1 MVLIIKGHDFKFELE
16 NICRLFLPLEKIT
29 VIDQSGE
36 ATDDSG
42 ITAVSVLKDDGGRLL
57 LYSELT
63 VDGRTESAEEQLD
76 KNGCSDKEIERKLSV
91 QMYSLLVKHFNF
103 TLPWGAV
110 TGVRPV
116 KLMRR
121 HAAEKGREE
130 AARWFL
136 AELLVSGEKT
146 RLCLDVLDTQSGIIP
161 LSRPDSFSLYISIP
175 FCPSRCDYCSFVS
188 HTVERAAKLVP
199 AYVDNLCKEI
209 EHTGRIARALELRLE
224 TIYIGGGTPTS
235 LTAAEISR
243 VLDAVNRGFDL
254 SALREYTVEAGRPD
268 TVDKEKLQAI
278 RLAGVNRISINPQ
291 TLNRNVLAAIGRRH
305 SAEDFYAAFDLARE
319 SGFENINTDLIA
331 GLPEDSF
338 DGFVRSLDKVLTLSP
353 ESVTI
358 HSLALKRSSNLSAKK
373 RVDFEGGKLAAKMV
387 DYSIGRLKSSG
398 YRPYYLYRQSKTLGG
413 TENTGWAKP
422 GFESLYNVFMMEE
435 THTVLACGAG
445 AVSKLC
451 SPDGEYI
458 ERIFN
463 YKYPYEYNSSF
474 DEMIQRK
481 GRVITF
487 YEKIY

>member
-209 EHTGRIARALELRLE
+209 EHNRIAALELRLE
-224 TIYIGGGTPTS
+224 TIYIGGVPTS
-235 LTAAEISR
+235 RYRRDKSR
-243 VLDAVNRGFDL
+243 TDAV
-254 SALREYTVEAGRPD
+254 
-268 TVDKEKLQAI
+268 
-278 RLAGVNRISINPQ
+278 RL
-291 TLNRNVLAAIGRRH
+291 
-305 SAEDFYAAFDLARE
+305 
-319 SGFENINTDLIA
+319 
-331 GLPEDSF
+331 
-338 DGFVRSLDKVLTLSP
+338 
-353 ESVTI
+353 
-358 HSLALKRSSNLSAKK
+358 
-373 RVDFEGGKLAAKMV
+373 
-387 DYSIGRLKSSG
+387 
-398 YRPYYLYRQSKTLGG
+398 
-413 TENTGWAKP
+413 
-422 GFESLYNVFMMEE
+422 
-435 THTVLACGAG
+435 
-445 AVSKLC
+445 
-451 SPDGEYI
+451 
-458 ERIFN
+458 
-463 YKYPYEYNSSF
+463 
-474 DEMIQRK
+474 
-481 GRVITF
+481 
-487 YEKIY
+487 